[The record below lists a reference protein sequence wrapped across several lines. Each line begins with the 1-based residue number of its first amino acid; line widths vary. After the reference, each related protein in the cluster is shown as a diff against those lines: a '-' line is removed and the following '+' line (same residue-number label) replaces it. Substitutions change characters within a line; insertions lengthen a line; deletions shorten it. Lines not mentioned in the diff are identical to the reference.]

1 MAREEKMMV
10 VVHCAMLDEELPAL
24 EKPPFPGSLGERVYE
39 EISGY
44 AYGQWNERAT
54 LLINHY
60 GLNLADPR
68 SQEFLFQQMEE
79 FFFGGG
85 GGAPIAGGA
94 PGKGAPQ
101 K

>member
-1 MAREEKMMV
+1 MAREEKTMV
-10 VVHCAMLDEELPAL
+10 VVQCAMLGEELPAL
-24 EKPPFPGSLGERVYE
+24 AKPPFPGELGLRIYNEISSLGYK
-39 EISGY
+39 
-44 AYGQWNERAT
+44 QWSEQAT
-54 LLINHY
+54 LLVNHY
-60 GLNLADPR
+60 GLNMADPR
-68 SQEFLFQQMEE
+68 AQEFLFQQMEE

>member
-1 MAREEKMMV
+1 MAREEKTMV
-10 VVHCAMLDEELPAL
+10 VVHCAMLDEQLPAL
-24 EKPPFPGSLGERVYE
+24 EKPPFPGELGERIYN
-39 EISGY
+39 EISNYGY
-44 AYGQWNERAT
+44 RLWNERAT

-60 GLNLADPR
+60 GLNMADPR
-68 SQEFLFQQMEE
+68 AQEFLFQQMEE

-85 GGAPIAGGA
+85 GAPISGGA

>member
-1 MAREEKMMV
+1 MARVEKTMV
-10 VVHCAMLDEELPAL
+10 VVQCAMFDEELPAL
-24 EKPPFPGSLGERVYE
+24 DKPPFPGPLGERIYNEV
-39 EISGY
+39 SSLGY
-44 AYGQWNERAT
+44 RQWSERAT
-54 LLINHY
+54 LLVNHY
-60 GLNLADPR
+60 GLNMADPR

-85 GGAPIAGGA
+85 GEPISGGA

>member
-10 VVHCAMLDEELPAL
+10 VVQCAMLDEELPAL

-39 EISGY
+39 EVSRY
-44 AYGQWNERAT
+44 AYRQWSERAT

-85 GGAPIAGGA
+85 GGAPVAGGA

>member
-1 MAREEKMMV
+1 MAREEKTIV
-10 VVHCAMLDEELPAL
+10 VVQCALLDEELPAL
-24 EKPPFPGSLGERVYE
+24 SKPPFPGELGERIYN
-39 EISGY
+39 EISSY
-44 AYGQWNERAT
+44 AYKMWNERAT

-60 GLNLADPR
+60 GLNMADPR
-68 SQEFLFQQMEE
+68 AQEFLFQQMEE

-85 GGAPIAGGA
+85 GAPVTGGA

>member
-1 MAREEKMMV
+1 MAREEKTMF

-24 EKPPFPGSLGERVYE
+24 DKAPFPGSLGERVYNE
-39 EISGY
+39 VSRY
-44 AYGQWNERAT
+44 AYRQWNERAT

-85 GGAPIAGGA
+85 GGEPIAGGPPA
-94 PGKGAPQ
+94 KGAPQ

>member
-1 MAREEKMMV
+1 MAREEKRIVM
-10 VVHCAMLDEELPAL
+10 VHCAMLDEELPAL
-24 EKPPFPGSLGERVYE
+24 AKPPFPGELGDRIYN
-39 EISGY
+39 EISSYGY
-44 AYGQWNERAT
+44 QMWSERAT

-60 GLNLADPR
+60 GLNMADPR
-68 SQEFLFQQMEE
+68 AQEFLFQQMEE

-85 GGAPIAGGA
+85 GAPVSGGA